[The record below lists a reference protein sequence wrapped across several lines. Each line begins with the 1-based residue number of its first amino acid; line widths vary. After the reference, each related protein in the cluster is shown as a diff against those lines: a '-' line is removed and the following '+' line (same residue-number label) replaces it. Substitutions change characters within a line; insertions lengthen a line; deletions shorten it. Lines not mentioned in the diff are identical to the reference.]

1 MKTKHLITTAISG
14 LTVLTGGL
22 LTSCS
27 EDSSQ
32 STAAAAQVAE
42 INKAESRAK
51 AYPALAYLP
60 KNTTTYLTGNVT
72 EFVNVINKLAGQNI
86 VQLPPDA
93 KVVETFA
100 IGITDGSEK
109 VLSDAL
115 AIVKQIKT
123 AIMEGQQPD
132 PAQLIKPAADALR
145 NLKPIYLVITCPTEA
160 EAKATADQLSAL
172 GNLAK
177 MEVPFLKTSQQGAWS
192 IISCTISEIPQELSN
207 IDLSACGDLTI
218 SIATCTQGKAVIMA
232 LTANPAELQAPA
244 TAADSVL
251 ATTHADALDDAAS
264 GKGLAALT
272 ISPNLANALRDYTVE
287 YMKSAISIY
296 NTMALHAGQ
305 TEGVQELIAAGNTL
319 INFWEKLAPHSKI
332 PYSITLW
339 QDGDI
344 HLTLQ
349 GDANGLEFSSAQLNT
364 TIPQD
369 AFVYAYGSGISNYNA
384 PSLSDFDSAAQALFT
399 IISITDSERSAN
411 ECRFI
416 YDGIKT
422 LLPSLSQLRNG
433 LGSGWA
439 AIGDMSSVR
448 YTYGVGQTQVPVPS
462 VCLRAA
468 AQLSDRVAFEGG
480 MVATINNIKA
490 IMETINSGSSA
501 GIDELLASVIKTRS
515 GNYTT
520 YSHEAVVDERDG
532 LNAGAVI
539 SDSAIGIGSDI
550 PQTIKLCD
558 SLSGNTSVSGIVV
571 NVNLAPIEQM
581 MQSELD
587 FKKKR
592 YETLNNSDDD
602 MYNFGEDEI
611 KYLESELEEFRQT
624 LKRVSGGNM
633 TITSQNG
640 CLKTHIKLNTPALK

>member
-1 MKTKHLITTAISG
+1 MKAKHLITTAITG
-14 LTVLTGGL
+14 LTVLTGGI

-42 INKAESRAK
+42 INKAESRAQ

-93 KVVETFA
+93 KIVETFA

-218 SIATCTQGKAVIMA
+218 SIATCTQGKAVIA
-232 LTANPAELQAPA
+232 AITTNPAELQVPA

-251 ATTHADALDDAAS
+251 ATTHADALDDAVT

-319 INFWEKLAPHSKI
+319 INFWEKLAPHTKH

-369 AFVYAYGSGISNYNA
+369 AILYAYGTGITNYNA
-384 PSLSDFDSAAQALFT
+384 PSMADFDNAAQALYT
-399 IISITDSERSAN
+399 IISITNSERSAN

-416 YDGIKT
+416 YEGIKT
-422 LLPSLSQLRNG
+422 LLPALSQLRNG
-433 LGSGWA
+433 LGSGWSIIA
-439 AIGDMSSVR
+439 DMSAVIKQN
-448 YTYGVGQTQVPVPS
+448 GAVDTQLPAF
-462 VCLRAA
+462 CLRGAT
-468 AQLSDRVAFEGG
+468 QLANRATFEGG
-480 MVATINNIKA
+480 VVATINNVKA
-490 IMETINSGSSA
+490 IMEIINPGSSA
-501 GIDELLASVIKTRS
+501 GIDELLATVIKTRS

-624 LKRVSGGNM
+624 LKRVSGGNL

>member
-1 MKTKHLITTAISG
+1 MKAKHLITTAISG

-42 INKAESRAK
+42 INKAESRAQ

-93 KVVETFA
+93 KIVETFA

-115 AIVKQIKT
+115 AIVKQIQT

-145 NLKPIYLVITCPTEA
+145 NLNPIYLVITCPTEA

-218 SIATCTQGKAVIMA
+218 SIATCTQGKAVIA
-232 LTANPAELQAPA
+232 AITTNPAELQVPA

-251 ATTHADALDDAAS
+251 ATTHADALDDAVT

-272 ISPNLANALRDYTVE
+272 IGPNLANALRDYTVE

-296 NTMALHAGQ
+296 NAIAHRVGQ

-319 INFWEKLAPHSKI
+319 INFWEKLAPHTKH

-349 GDANGLEFSSAQLNT
+349 GDANGLEFSTAQLNT

-369 AFVYAYGSGISNYNA
+369 AILYAYGTGITNYNA
-384 PSLSDFDSAAQALFT
+384 PSMADFDNAAQALYT

-416 YDGIKT
+416 YEGIKT
-422 LLPSLSQLRNG
+422 LLPALSQQRNG
-433 LGSGWA
+433 LGSGWSIIA
-439 AIGDMSSVR
+439 DMSADIKQNGAVD
-448 YTYGVGQTQVPVPS
+448 TQLPAF
-462 VCLRAA
+462 CLRGAT
-468 AQLSDRVAFEGG
+468 QLADRATFEGG
-480 MVATINNIKA
+480 VVATINNVKA
-490 IMETINSGSSA
+490 IMETINPGSSA
-501 GIDELLASVIKTRS
+501 GIDALLASVIKTQS

-520 YSHEAVVDERDG
+520 YSHEALVDPSDG

-539 SDSAIGIGSDI
+539 SDSAVGIGSDI

-558 SLSGNTSVSGIVV
+558 SLSGNSSVSGVVV
-571 NVNLAPIEQM
+571 NVNLAPIAQY
-581 MQSELD
+581 MQSELE

-602 MYNFGEDEI
+602 MYNYGEDEI

>member
-32 STAAAAQVAE
+32 FTAAAAQVAE

-109 VLSDAL
+109 VLADAL
-115 AIVKQIKT
+115 AIVKQIET

-207 IDLSACGDLTI
+207 IDLSACGDLSI
-218 SIATCTQGKAVIMA
+218 SIASCTQGKAVIMA

-251 ATTHADALDDAAS
+251 STTQAAALDDAAS
-264 GKGLAALT
+264 GKGIAALT

-287 YMKSAISIY
+287 YMKSAIAIY

-448 YTYGVGQTQVPVPS
+448 YAYVVGQTKVPVPS

-480 MVATINNIKA
+480 IVATINNIKA
-490 IMETINSGSSA
+490 IMETINPGSSA
-501 GIDELLASVIKTRS
+501 GIDELLATVIKTRG

-602 MYNFGEDEI
+602 MYNYGEDEI

-624 LKRVSGGNM
+624 LKRVSGGNL

>member
-115 AIVKQIKT
+115 AIVKQIQT

-132 PAQLIKPAADALR
+132 PAQLIKPAADAIR

-218 SIATCTQGKAVIMA
+218 SIATCTQGKAVIA
-232 LTANPAELQAPA
+232 AITTNPAELQVPA

-251 ATTHADALDDAAS
+251 ATTHADALDDAVT
-264 GKGLAALT
+264 GKGLAALS
-272 ISPNLANALRDYTVE
+272 ISPNLTNSLRDYTVE
-287 YMKSAISIY
+287 YMKSAIAIY
-296 NTMALHAGQ
+296 NAIAHRVGQ

-319 INFWEKLAPHSKI
+319 INFWEKLAPHTKH

-369 AFVYAYGSGISNYNA
+369 AILYAYGTGITNYNA
-384 PSLSDFDSAAQALFT
+384 PSMADFDNAAQALYT

-416 YDGIKT
+416 YEGIKT
-422 LLPSLSQLRNG
+422 LLPALSQLRNG
-433 LGSGWA
+433 LGSGWSIIA
-439 AIGDMSSVR
+439 DMSAVIKQN
-448 YTYGVGQTQVPVPS
+448 GAVDTQLPAF
-462 VCLRAA
+462 CLRGAT
-468 AQLSDRVAFEGG
+468 QLADRATFEGG
-480 MVATINNIKA
+480 VVATINNVKA
-490 IMETINSGSSA
+490 IMETINPGSSA
-501 GIDELLASVIKTRS
+501 GIDELLATVIKTRS

-558 SLSGNTSVSGIVV
+558 SLSGNTSVSGVVV
-571 NVNLAPIEQM
+571 NVNLAPIAQY
-581 MQSELD
+581 MQSELE

-602 MYNFGEDEI
+602 MYNYGKDEI
-611 KYLESELEEFRQT
+611 KYLESELEEFRQ
-624 LKRVSGGNM
+624 LMKRVSGGNM

>member
-1 MKTKHLITTAISG
+1 MKAKHLITTAISG

-60 KNTTTYLTGNVT
+60 KDTTTYLTGNVT

-115 AIVKQIKT
+115 AIVKQIQT

-132 PAQLIKPAADALR
+132 PAQLIKPAADAIR

-218 SIATCTQGKAVIMA
+218 SIATCTQGKAVIA
-232 LTANPAELQAPA
+232 AITTNPAELQVPA

-251 ATTHADALDDAAS
+251 ATTHADALDDAVT
-264 GKGLAALT
+264 GKGLAALS
-272 ISPNLANALRDYTVE
+272 ISPNLTNSLRDYTVE
-287 YMKSAISIY
+287 YMKSAIAIY
-296 NTMALHAGQ
+296 NAIALRVGQ

-319 INFWEKLAPHSKI
+319 INFWEKLAPHTKH

-369 AFVYAYGSGISNYNA
+369 AILYAYGTGITNYNA
-384 PSLSDFDSAAQALFT
+384 PSMADFDNAAQALYT
-399 IISITDSERSAN
+399 IISITNSERSAN

-416 YDGIKT
+416 YEGIKT
-422 LLPSLSQLRNG
+422 LLPALSQLRNG

-448 YTYGVGQTQVPVPS
+448 YAYVVGQTKVPVPS

-480 MVATINNIKA
+480 IVATINNIKA
-490 IMETINSGSSA
+490 IMETINPGSSA
-501 GIDELLASVIKTRS
+501 GIDELLATVIKTRS

-539 SDSAIGIGSDI
+539 SDSAVGIGSDI

-611 KYLESELEEFRQT
+611 KYLESELAEFRQT
-624 LKRVSGGNM
+624 MKRVSGGNM

>member
-1 MKTKHLITTAISG
+1 
-14 LTVLTGGL
+14 
-22 LTSCS
+22 
-27 EDSSQ
+27 
-32 STAAAAQVAE
+32 
-42 INKAESRAK
+42 
-51 AYPALAYLP
+51 
-60 KNTTTYLTGNVT
+60 
-72 EFVNVINKLAGQNI
+72 
-86 VQLPPDA
+86 
-93 KVVETFA
+93 
-100 IGITDGSEK
+100 
-109 VLSDAL
+109 
-115 AIVKQIKT
+115 
-123 AIMEGQQPD
+123 
-132 PAQLIKPAADALR
+132 
-145 NLKPIYLVITCPTEA
+145 
-160 EAKATADQLSAL
+160 
-172 GNLAK
+172 

-192 IISCTISEIPQELSN
+192 IISFTISEIPQELSN

-319 INFWEKLAPHSKI
+319 INFWEKLAPHTKH

-369 AFVYAYGSGISNYNA
+369 AILYAYGTGITNYNA
-384 PSLSDFDSAAQALFT
+384 PSMADFDNAAQALYT
-399 IISITDSERSAN
+399 IISITNSERSAN

-416 YDGIKT
+416 YEGIKT
-422 LLPSLSQLRNG
+422 LLPALSQLRNG
-433 LGSGWA
+433 LGSGWSIIA
-439 AIGDMSSVR
+439 DMSAVIKQN
-448 YTYGVGQTQVPVPS
+448 GAVDTQLPAF
-462 VCLRAA
+462 CLRGAT
-468 AQLSDRVAFEGG
+468 QLADRATFEGG
-480 MVATINNIKA
+480 VVATINNVKA
-490 IMETINSGSSA
+490 IMEIINPGSSA
-501 GIDELLASVIKTRS
+501 GIDELLATVIKTRS

-624 LKRVSGGNM
+624 LKRVSGGNL

>member
-1 MKTKHLITTAISG
+1 MKAKHLITTAITG
-14 LTVLTGGL
+14 LTVLTGGI

-42 INKAESRAK
+42 INKAESRAQ

-251 ATTHADALDDAAS
+251 ATTHADALDDAVT

-319 INFWEKLAPHSKI
+319 INFWEKLAPHTKH

-369 AFVYAYGSGISNYNA
+369 AILYAYGTGITNYNA
-384 PSLSDFDSAAQALFT
+384 PSMADFDNAAQALYT

-416 YDGIKT
+416 YEGIKT
-422 LLPSLSQLRNG
+422 LLPALSQLRNG
-433 LGSGWA
+433 LGSGWSIIA
-439 AIGDMSSVR
+439 DMSAVIKQN
-448 YTYGVGQTQVPVPS
+448 GAVDTQLPAF
-462 VCLRAA
+462 CLRGAT
-468 AQLSDRVAFEGG
+468 QLADRATFEGG
-480 MVATINNIKA
+480 IVATINNIKA
-490 IMETINSGSSA
+490 IMETINPGSSA
-501 GIDELLASVIKTRS
+501 GIDELLATVIKTRS

-624 LKRVSGGNM
+624 MKRVSGGNL

-640 CLKTHIKLNTPALK
+640 CLQTHIKLNTPALK

>member
-115 AIVKQIKT
+115 AIVKQIQT

-448 YTYGVGQTQVPVPS
+448 YAYRVGQTQVPVPS

-558 SLSGNTSVSGIVV
+558 SLSGNTSVSGIEV

-587 FKKKR
+587 LKKKR

-602 MYNFGEDEI
+602 MYNYGEDEI

-624 LKRVSGGNM
+624 LKRVSGGNL

>member
-1 MKTKHLITTAISG
+1 MKAKHLITTAITG
-14 LTVLTGGL
+14 LTVLTGGI

-42 INKAESRAK
+42 INKAESRAQ

-93 KVVETFA
+93 KIFETFA

-218 SIATCTQGKAVIMA
+218 SIATCTQGKAVIA
-232 LTANPAELQAPA
+232 AITTNPAELQVPA

-251 ATTHADALDDAAS
+251 ATTHADALDDAVT

-319 INFWEKLAPHSKI
+319 INFWEKLAPHTKH

-369 AFVYAYGSGISNYNA
+369 AILYAYGTGITNYNA
-384 PSLSDFDSAAQALFT
+384 PSMADFDNAAQALYT
-399 IISITDSERSAN
+399 IISITNSERSAN

-416 YDGIKT
+416 YEGIKT
-422 LLPSLSQLRNG
+422 LLPALSQLRNG
-433 LGSGWA
+433 LGSGWSIIA
-439 AIGDMSSVR
+439 DMSAVIKQN
-448 YTYGVGQTQVPVPS
+448 GAVDTQLPAF
-462 VCLRAA
+462 CLRGAT
-468 AQLSDRVAFEGG
+468 QLANRATFEGG
-480 MVATINNIKA
+480 VVATINNVKA
-490 IMETINSGSSA
+490 IMEIINPGSSA
-501 GIDELLASVIKTRS
+501 GIDELLATVIKTRS

-587 FKKKR
+587 FKNKR

-624 LKRVSGGNM
+624 LKRVSGGNL

>member
-86 VQLPPDA
+86 VQLPPDG

-115 AIVKQIKT
+115 AIVKQIGT

-160 EAKATADQLSAL
+160 EAKATADQLNAL

-177 MEVPFLKTSQQGAWS
+177 MKVPFLKTSQQGAWS

-207 IDLSACGDLTI
+207 TDLSACGDLTI

-232 LTANPAELQAPA
+232 LTANPAELQVPA

-251 ATTHADALDDAAS
+251 ATTHADALDDAVT

-272 ISPNLANALRDYTVE
+272 IGPNLANALRDYTVE
-287 YMKSAISIY
+287 YMKSAIAIY

-349 GDANGLEFSSAQLNT
+349 GDANGLEFSTAQLNT

-369 AFVYAYGSGISNYNA
+369 AFVYAYGSGITNYNA

-411 ECRFI
+411 ECRFT
-416 YDGIKT
+416 YNGIKT

-448 YTYGVGQTQVPVPS
+448 FDNDGKTQAPS
-462 VCLRAA
+462 LCLRAA
-468 AQLSDRVAFEGG
+468 AQLSDRATFEGG

-490 IMETINSGSSA
+490 IMETINPGSSA
-501 GIDELLASVIKTRS
+501 GIDELLATVTKTTS
-515 GNYTT
+515 GNYTI
-520 YSHEAVVDERDG
+520 YSHERLVDESDG

-539 SDSAIGIGSDI
+539 SDSAVGIGSDN

-592 YETLNNSDDD
+592 YETSKKTADD
-602 MYNFGEDEI
+602 MYDYGKYEI
-611 KYLESELEEFRQT
+611 EYLESELEDFRQ
-624 LKRVSGGNM
+624 LMKQVSGGNM

-640 CLKTHIKLNTPALK
+640 CIKTHIKLNTPALK

>member
-115 AIVKQIKT
+115 AIVKQIET

-232 LTANPAELQAPA
+232 LTANPAELQVPA

-251 ATTHADALDDAAS
+251 ATTHAEALDDAVN
-264 GKGLAALT
+264 GKGLAALS

-287 YMKSAISIY
+287 YMKSAIAIY

-319 INFWEKLAPHSKI
+319 INFWEKLAPHTKH

-369 AFVYAYGSGISNYNA
+369 AILYAYGTGITNYNA
-384 PSLSDFDSAAQALFT
+384 PSMADFDNAAQALYT
-399 IISITDSERSAN
+399 IISITNSERSAN

-416 YDGIKT
+416 YEGIKT
-422 LLPSLSQLRNG
+422 LLPALSQLRNG
-433 LGSGWA
+433 LGSGWSIIA
-439 AIGDMSSVR
+439 DMSAVIKQN
-448 YTYGVGQTQVPVPS
+448 GAVDTQLPAF
-462 VCLRAA
+462 CLRGAT
-468 AQLSDRVAFEGG
+468 QLADRATFEGG
-480 MVATINNIKA
+480 VVATINNVKA
-490 IMETINSGSSA
+490 IMETINPGSSA
-501 GIDELLASVIKTRS
+501 GIDELLATVIKTRS

-520 YSHEAVVDERDG
+520 YSHEALVDPSDG

-558 SLSGNTSVSGIVV
+558 SLSGNTSVSGVVV
-571 NVNLAPIEQM
+571 NVNLAPIAQY
-581 MQSELD
+581 MQSELE

-602 MYNFGEDEI
+602 MYHYGEDEI
-611 KYLESELEEFRQT
+611 KYLESELAEFRQT